1 MDLTQSVR
9 VLPRSL
15 VAIGGQIVEHTIV
28 IEIMVIDELY
38 GFHWRNE
45 RFHGILIEIWILLRC
60 CRSGLGLN
68 LEHLTLRGFRD
79 GLR

>member
-1 MDLTQSVR
+1 VR

-15 VAIGGQIVEHTIV
+15 VAIGGQIVEHTIGV
-28 IEIMVIDELY
+28 EVMVIDELY
-38 GFHWRNE
+38 GFHWRDE
-45 RFHGILIEIWILLRC
+45 RFHGILIEFWVLLWS

-68 LEHLTLRGFRD
+68 LEHLTLRGFWD